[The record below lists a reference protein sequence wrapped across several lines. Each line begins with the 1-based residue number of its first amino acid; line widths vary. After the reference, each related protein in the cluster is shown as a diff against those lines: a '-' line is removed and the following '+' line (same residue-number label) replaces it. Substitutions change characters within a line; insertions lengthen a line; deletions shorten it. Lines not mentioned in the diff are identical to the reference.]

1 MMKQDKLLYFDLETT
16 GTDPQKHGVIQL
28 AALIEIGGFVVGQ
41 YEARIAPFEMDHV
54 EEAALKVSGA
64 DIGEIYKR
72 LHPAQVYQTFIDVI
86 CKTKGGLGGYINR
99 YDKADKFHL
108 VGYNILGFDIP
119 FLRQWFLKNNDKYF
133 GSYFWHPGIDVM
145 ALAAEF
151 VAPYR
156 HTLSSFKLADVCRSF
171 GIEVQEDELH
181 DALYDVY
188 LTRELYQ
195 TINRLRAEEG
205 GKK

>member
-1 MMKQDKLLYFDLETT
+1 MRQDKLLYFDLETT
-16 GTDPQKHGVIQL
+16 GTDPQQHGVIQL
-28 AALIEIGGFVVGQ
+28 AALVEIAGTVVGQ
-41 YEARIAPFEMDHV
+41 YEVSIAPFENDKID
-54 EEAALKVSGA
+54 EEALQVSGSN
-64 DIGEIYKR
+64 IGEIYKR
-72 LHPAQVYQTFIDVI
+72 LHPKKAYQTFIDVI
-86 CKTKGGLGGYINR
+86 CKHKSGLGGYINR
-99 YDKADKFHL
+99 YDKTDKFHL

-119 FLRQWFLKNNDKYF
+119 FLRQWFLKNGDKWF

-156 HTLSSFKLADVCRSF
+156 HTLTSFKLADVCRSF
-171 GIEVQEDELH
+171 GIEVQEDNLH
-181 DALYDVY
+181 DALYDVH

-205 GKK
+205 GSK